1 MILLEGNLKSIE
13 QVQAAVS
20 KGIPVI
26 IIKGSGN
33 AADTIFDYFE
43 RYDKDVRV

>member
-1 MILLEGNLKSIE
+1 MILLEGNLKSIK
-13 QVQAAVS
+13 QVQAAAS
-20 KGIPVI
+20 IGIPVI